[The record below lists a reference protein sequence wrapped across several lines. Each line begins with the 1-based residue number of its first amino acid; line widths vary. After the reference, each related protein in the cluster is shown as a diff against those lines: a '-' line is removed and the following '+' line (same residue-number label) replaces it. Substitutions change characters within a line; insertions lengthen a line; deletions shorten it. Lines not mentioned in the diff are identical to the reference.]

1 MLKVKPKCLQRKK
14 NQIESYS
21 TSAKLHIITNQ
32 LLPTMQLKLKFK
44 LRVRFLKKIQ
54 DQVGFLNPNETDNGF
69 CASLLNRLVMI
80 RD

>member
-1 MLKVKPKCLQRKK
+1 
-14 NQIESYS
+14 
-21 TSAKLHIITNQ
+21 
-32 LLPTMQLKLKFK
+32 MQLKLKFK